1 MNDREWKMIGNGLV
15 FYSFGFVM
23 YGMNAYAGVCAVMTV
38 MILIHCFGME
48 KILDNWFVLFLAGI
62 LELILIERSGMSIS
76 ASALFMVSIADLLH
90 AFMWCRYRYRKH
102 DYMIYLIG
110 LCVCVGVT
118 FCMESLPFG
127 FLDTMLVIILV
138 FVPYI
143 FLGREKEREMNTV
156 HKKAY
161 RKKHVPVIE

>member
-23 YGMNAYAGVCAVMTV
+23 YGMNVWAGLCAVINV
-38 MILIHCFGME
+38 LILLHRFGKE
-48 KILDNWFVLFLAGI
+48 RLLHNWFVLFLAGM

-76 ASALFMVSIADLLH
+76 ASSLFMVSIADLLH
-90 AFMWCRYRYRKH
+90 GYMWCTYGYRKN
-102 DYMIYLIG
+102 DYIIYLLGFCI
-110 LCVCVGVT
+110 CVSVCL
-118 FCMESLPFG
+118 FMESLPFG

-138 FVPYI
+138 FTPYI
-143 FLGREKEREMNTV
+143 FLGKEKERELHSA
-156 HKKAY
+156 HKKVC